1 MLNENNVKE
10 HLIEGLL
17 EFSLA
22 YGETV
27 SIFSSVER
35 QIRLWQMF
43 CWMFHIVVSS
53 LKIKAV
59 SNKLVM
65 EGRYYNQWNSI
76 LGFNCWDTSAQSTA
90 FYMSD

>member
-1 MLNENNVKE
+1 M
-10 HLIEGLL
+10 EGLL

-27 SIFSSVER
+27 SNFSIVER

-43 CWMFHIVVSS
+43 FWMFLIIVISH
-53 LKIKAV
+53 KIKNV
-59 SNKLVM
+59 SNKLFK
-65 EGRYYNQWNSI
+65 EGRYYNQWDSV
-76 LGFNCWDTSAQSTA
+76 LGFNCWDASAQSTA

>member
-1 MLNENNVKE
+1 M
-10 HLIEGLL
+10 EGLL

-27 SIFSSVER
+27 SNFSSVER
-35 QIRLWQMF
+35 HIRLWQMF
-43 CWMFHIVVSS
+43 FWMFLVVVIS
-53 LKIKAV
+53 LKIKNV
-59 SNKLVM
+59 YNKLLL

-76 LGFNCWDTSAQSTA
+76 LGFSCWDASAQSTA